1 MKDSLSKPE
10 WTLMET
16 LWNQSPMF
24 LSEIMDA
31 VNVKLNWKRTTYLTY
46 LKKMTE
52 DGLIGFEIIR
62 NSRSYYPLVAREEC
76 AINESRSLMA
86 RMGDNASKIFLSNM
100 IKEGHFTQEDRDDMK
115 KLIDKLE
122 QEDADQ

>member
-10 WTLMET
+10 WTLMEA

-24 LSEIMDA
+24 LSDIMNT

-52 DGLIGFEIIR
+52 EGLIGFDMIR
-62 NSRSYYPLVAREEC
+62 NSRSYYPLIAREEC
-76 AINESRSLMA
+76 AINASRSLME
-86 RMGDNASKIFLSNM
+86 RMGDNASKIFLTNM
-100 IKEGHFTQEDRDDMK
+100 IKEGNFTQKDRDDMK
-115 KLIDKLE
+115 RLIEELE
-122 QEDADQ
+122 QADTDQ